1 MMKPSKRCCLACS
14 GVSPA
19 LTLVWAEVSR
29 MIVDKYTTFAPHC
42 PPFTHPLNQI
52 RNIDTSLSSANTNIT
67 HLLTTMNN
75 TSALM
80 DIASLSLLQNI
91 REDMQ
96 SGRIDDMKTAQAA
109 VEAAID
115 ELLFKGAT
123 QNDDSLVR

>member
-1 MMKPSKRCCLACS
+1 
-14 GVSPA
+14 
-19 LTLVWAEVSR
+19 
-29 MIVDKYTTFAPHC
+29 
-42 PPFTHPLNQI
+42 
-52 RNIDTSLSSANTNIT
+52 
-67 HLLTTMNN
+67 
-75 TSALM
+75 M